1 MATFFDLVI
10 VFSNSQ
16 NDHWKKTTRAF
27 ALNVGVWIFL
37 LTGIL
42 ILNLLS
48 NSASIFVWIFGN
60 PYIIIF
66 LAGLE
71 RIIIAIDNQQ
81 LSVSSGGKLNQT
93 WSVHIGKM
101 AIVFTQTVRQT
112 GVLISYCI
120 VQWQSWSRKLI
131 RYSFRD
137 KVHNAMIR
145 HSEFQPIAL
154 THHTACKQ
162 NRTQDVVFQKP

>member
-60 PYIIIF
+60 PYNNTEALLF
-66 LAGLE
+66 F
-71 RIIIAIDNQQ
+71 
-81 LSVSSGGKLNQT
+81 SGPWAYHHCYRQPTTIGELWGKTQPNLKCWYWQNG
-93 WSVHIGKM
+93 HCFYPNGKTNRCVNFILYRTM
-101 AIVFTQTVRQT
+101 T
-112 GVLISYCI
+112 
-120 VQWQSWSRKLI
+120 KLI
-131 RYSFRD
+131 
-137 KVHNAMIR
+137 
-145 HSEFQPIAL
+145 
-154 THHTACKQ
+154 T
-162 NRTQDVVFQKP
+162 